1 MSPRII
7 ESSFYVAAHMFVC
20 NRSDYDIFIFV
31 QPTNIFVI
39 VELNSLKALTKK
51 KKKKFNIVFVYF

>member
-7 ESSFYVAAHMFVC
+7 ESSFYVAAHMFIC

-51 KKKKFNIVFVYF
+51 KKFNIVFVYF